1 MSLTTQA
8 TTGVVPDL
16 VIKKMMR
23 KVMWLP
29 VLLGI
34 ISIIDRSNISYA
46 ALKMNA
52 ELGFTATAYGFGA
65 GVLFLGY
72 VLFEVPSN
80 ILMRKF
86 GARAWLARI
95 ALTWGVLSALTG
107 FAWNEP
113 SFYVIRFLIG
123 VAEAGL
129 FPGVVLYLTL
139 WFPSQARARANAL
152 FMTSVPVAMVI
163 AAPISG
169 VLVGM
174 DNIMGIHGWQ
184 FMFIFWG
191 VPAVLLG
198 FLMLKMLPNG
208 PEEAKWLSVEEK
220 RWLSATL
227 ASEAQANVDAGRHLT
242 RSALKH
248 RNIWVFSAIY
258 ICYGIGQ
265 YGMIFFLPQV
275 LKRFDYSPVQI
286 GLLGTLP
293 FIAGL
298 IAMVLVSRHSDKT
311 GERRWHFTLPLIIA
325 ALSLMGAALSFDTPV
340 LAVALLTVTGAG
352 LFSSLGNFWARPT
365 AMLTGAAAAVGF
377 AVINSV
383 GNLGG
388 FVGPYVM
395 GFLQDASGGS
405 NATGLIFMSG
415 MAIIGS
421 LLSLFAVKKL
431 D

>member
-1 MSLTTQA
+1 MSLNTKETI
-8 TTGVVPDL
+8 GVVPDL
-16 VIKKMMR
+16 VIRKMMR
-23 KVMWLP
+23 KVLWLP
-29 VLLGI
+29 ILLGI
-34 ISIIDRSNISYA
+34 ISIIDRANISYA
-46 ALKMNA
+46 ALRMNS
-52 ELGFTATAYGFGA
+52 ELGFTATVYGLGA
-65 GVLFLGY
+65 GILFIGY

-86 GARAWLARI
+86 GARVWLARI

-113 SFYVIRFLIG
+113 SFYAIRFLIG

-129 FPGVVLYLTL
+129 FPGVVLYLTY

-169 VLVGM
+169 LMVGM
-174 DNIMGIHGWQ
+174 DSILGIHGWQ

-191 VPAVLLG
+191 LPAVFLGVLL
-198 FLMLKMLPNG
+198 LKLLPNG
-208 PEEAKWLSVEEK
+208 PEEAKWMSLEER
-220 RWLSATL
+220 RWLMATL
-227 ASEAQANVDAGRHLT
+227 ETEAQANIDAGRHLT
-242 RSALKH
+242 RGGLKH

-275 LKRFDYSPVQI
+275 LKRFDYSPLQI

-293 FIAGL
+293 FAAGL
-298 IAMVLVSRHSDKT
+298 VAMILVSRHSDKT
-311 GERRWHFTLPLIIA
+311 GERRWHFTLPLVVA
-325 ALSLMGAALSFDTPV
+325 ALSLSGAALSFDIPL
-340 LAVALLTVTGAG
+340 LAVVLLTVTGAG
-352 LFSSLGNFWARPT
+352 LFSALGNFWARPT

-405 NATGLIFMSG
+405 NATGLFFMSG
-415 MAIIGS
+415 VTIIGS
-421 LLSLFAVKKL
+421 LLSIFAVKKV